1 MLWEKKEY
9 GNHAIAHQTLKVQIP
24 LWYRFFSALFFFF
37 GEIAHPVLYKEIK
50 NLHNSTEKNKKNM
63 KGWDYS
69 QPREHEYLQTGST
82 ARK

>member
-1 MLWEKKEY
+1 MLCPSNFE
-9 GNHAIAHQTLKVQIP
+9 GSNSTLVQVFLCLIIFWRNWTSC
-24 LWYRFFSALFFFF
+24 LVE
-37 GEIAHPVLYKEIK
+37 GIK

>member
-1 MLWEKKEY
+1 MLCPSNFE
-9 GNHAIAHQTLKVQIP
+9 GSNSTLVQVFLCLI
-24 LWYRFFSALFFFF
+24 YLFFLRNCTSCLVE
-37 GEIAHPVLYKEIK
+37 GINNLY
-50 NLHNSTEKNKKNM
+50 NSTEKNKNM

>member
-1 MLWEKKEY
+1 MLCPSNFE
-9 GNHAIAHQTLKVQIP
+9 VQIP
-24 LWYRFFSALFFFF
+24 LWYRFFSALFFFWRNCTSCLVE
-37 GEIAHPVLYKEIK
+37 GIK

>member
-1 MLWEKKEY
+1 MLCPSNFE
-9 GNHAIAHQTLKVQIP
+9 GSNSTLVQVFLCLI
-24 LWYRFFSALFFFF
+24 FF
-37 GEIAHPVLYKEIK
+37 GEIAHSVLWKEIK
-50 NLHNSTEKNKKNM
+50 NLHNSTEKNKKTI